1 MPLQGDC
8 SSPCLVRNGKGTKM
22 LRFKNQRTKKRSLT
36 TAVAFTILVLTTT
49 SLSGLSAAQASVKVI
64 NKIRDVTLVTH
75 DSFVMS
81 KALIEDFDKTTGY
94 HLNLIKAGDVGGLT
108 NRLILTKGTPIAD
121 AVFGIDNTFA
131 GLAQSNGLIEGSLKA
146 IDFGDVSFNYDKL
159 WFANHKIVPPTSVKQ
174 LINPIYKGLTVIE
187 NPNTSSTGL
196 SFLATSVELF
206 GASGWQS
213 YWKSLKENGVKVT
226 AGWEDAYYVNFSG
239 SSGKGPYPIVLSYAS
254 SPADEVRANGQ
265 SQTTSIMDGF
275 FRQTEYAGVLKNAKN
290 PLGAAAV
297 IKYLLGPKFQKA
309 LPQAMYMYP
318 IVKNTSIPEKWKKFT
333 TLATR
338 TYGDTLNI
346 NANRKSWLAQWSAI
360 FK

>member
-1 MPLQGDC
+1 
-8 SSPCLVRNGKGTKM
+8 M
-22 LRFKNQRTKKRSLT
+22 LKLRVLKFTKKSIS
-36 TAVAFTILVLTTT
+36 FSLVLAVLTVITT
-49 SLSGLSAAQASVKVI
+49 SFAGLSSAKAFVKVT
-64 NKIRDVTLVTH
+64 NKNREVTLVTH

-81 KALIEDFDKTTGY
+81 KALIADFDKTTGY

-131 GLAQSNGLIEGSLKA
+131 GLALSNHLIEGPLKA

-196 SFLATSVELF
+196 SFLAASVQLF
-206 GASGWQS
+206 GKTGWQS
-213 YWKSLKENGVKVT
+213 YWKSLKANGVKIT
-226 AGWEDAYYVNFSG
+226 AGWEDAYYVDFSG
-239 SSGKGPYPIVLSYAS
+239 SSGKGAYPIVLSYAS

-265 SQTTSIMDGF
+265 SQTASIMDGF

-290 PLGAAAV
+290 PMGATAV
-297 IKYLLGPKFQKA
+297 IKYLLGPKFQRA

-318 IVKNTSIPEKWKKFT
+318 IAKNTAIPENWKKFT
-333 TLATR
+333 TLAKR

-346 NANRKSWLAQWSAI
+346 NANRKTWLTQWSAI
-360 FK
+360 FN

>member
-1 MPLQGDC
+1 
-8 SSPCLVRNGKGTKM
+8 
-22 LRFKNQRTKKRSLT
+22 
-36 TAVAFTILVLTTT
+36 
-49 SLSGLSAAQASVKVI
+49 
-64 NKIRDVTLVTH
+64 
-75 DSFVMS
+75 MS

-159 WFANHKIVPPTSVKQ
+159 WFTNHKIVPPTSVKQ

-196 SFLATSVELF
+196 SFLAASVELF

-297 IKYLLGPKFQKA
+297 IKYLLGPKFQRA

-333 TLATR
+333 TLATH

-346 NANRKSWLAQWSAI
+346 NANRKSWLARWSAI

>member
-1 MPLQGDC
+1 
-8 SSPCLVRNGKGTKM
+8 M
-22 LRFKNQRTKKRSLT
+22 LRFKNRKCAKASITIS
-36 TAVAFTILVLTTT
+36 VAFAILAITVTT
-49 SLSGLSAAQASVKVI
+49 SSGLSAAQAFVKVTK
-64 NKIRDVTLVTH
+64 KIREVTLVTH

-131 GLAQSNGLIEGSLKA
+131 GLAQSNDLIQGSLQA

-159 WFANHKIVPPTSVKQ
+159 WFANHKILPPTSVKQ

-196 SFLATSVELF
+196 SFLAASVELF
-206 GASGWQS
+206 GESGWQS
-213 YWKSLKENGVKVT
+213 YWKALKANGVKIS
-226 AGWEDAYYVNFSG
+226 AGWEDAYYVDFSG

-265 SQTTSIMDGF
+265 SQTASIMDGF

-290 PLGAAAV
+290 PLGASAV
-297 IKYLLGPKFQKA
+297 IKYLLGPKFQRA

-318 IVKNTSIPEKWKKFT
+318 IVKNTEIPEKWKKFT
-333 TLATR
+333 ILAKR

-346 NANRKSWLAQWSAI
+346 NSNRKSWLAQWSAI